1 MALNDLLHLS
11 NGQKKIGVSEERVKN
26 ILEPLRSYIAFWREY
41 PDLVIDFMQDGGDSS
56 RDKPLKFFSYQR
68 VFLRVSMRY
77 KYVYM
82 TFPRAYSKSFLSILV
97 LMCRCILYPGAKLFV
112 TSGGKE
118 QSAGIIQEK
127 VNELCSLVP
136 ALKKEIDW
144 TRGQTL
150 ASKDYCI
157 YKFKSG
163 SYFDNI
169 VAAERSRGKRRHGGL
184 IEECVGV
191 DGKIL
196 SEVIIPRFWGLVA

>member
-1 MALNDLLHLS
+1 MKQSALYGNIQLFYKNEAKVAILLEH
-11 NGQKKIGVSEERVKN
+11 K
-26 ILEPLRSYIAFWREY
+26 
-41 PDLVIDFMQDGGDSS
+41 D
-56 RDKPLKFFSYQR
+56 
-68 VFLRVSMRY
+68 
-77 KYVYM
+77 
-82 TFPRAYSKSFLSILV
+82 SKSFLSILV

-169 VAAERSRGKRRHGGL
+169 VAAERSRGKRRHGEINFMTL
-184 IEECVGV
+184 PWSFFI
-191 DGKIL
+191 
-196 SEVIIPRFWGLVA
+196 